1 MKHDARTALA
11 TLCLMLCI
19 YACPGDALAKHLPA
33 SSIPAAML
41 IEPAALAAELKSA
54 GRAKPLVLQVGFHT
68 LYEEAHIAGA
78 EYAGPAAEEAG
89 LRELGLRVKSLPK
102 DADIVIYCGC
112 CPWSHCPNIAAA
124 FDRLRS
130 LGFTHVRVLH
140 LADNFG
146 ADWVDKGYPVA
157 SAR

>member
-1 MKHDARTALA
+1 MKQHARTALA
-11 TLCLMLCI
+11 TLCLMSCI
-19 YACPGDALAKHLPA
+19 YACPRDARAEHPPA
-33 SSIPAAML
+33 SSIPGAML
-41 IEPAALAAELKSA
+41 IEPAALAAALKSTD
-54 GRAKPLVLQVGFHT
+54 RAKPLVLQVGFHV
-68 LYEEAHIAGA
+68 LFEEAHIAGA
-78 EYAGPAAEEAG
+78 KYAGPAGEEAG
-89 LRELGLRVKSLPK
+89 LRALDLRVKNLPK

-130 LGFTHVRVLH
+130 LGFTHVRALH